1 MVLHTINLLLLSLID
16 TIVIIVVQLILML
29 LLKCHHLRVVLKNA
43 LLQILEVRDGVYV
56 AEIVQAKHIKV
67 IA

>member
-1 MVLHTINLLLLSLID
+1 
-16 TIVIIVVQLILML
+16 ML